1 MKKYNIGERI
11 AIMISGLEQESENF
25 LVHAVAGAMAGYEL
39 RHPQLRMMEACA
51 RITDAGGTLIA
62 EAGTGTGK
70 TFAYL
75 VPIILSGRKAVV
87 STRTINL
94 QEQLASKDLELL
106 SGLKGFAYAVAKGR
120 SNYVCLR
127 RLHAFHPDT
136 AGELTERGDL
146 LEWAAETDS
155 GDIEDCTD
163 HKRPAIWEK
172 VCSDS
177 DACAGNKCAY
187 SRDCHYFMA
196 RRKWESAQVVVTNH
210 ALLTINAMMPDDK
223 KILPKAEVLVVDEA
237 HALDGIVSEQ
247 IGLNLSDKGLEKILT
262 KFLRVDQR
270 GIYKGLLSKTPVLF
284 PDVEALK
291 VEAGLFFNRVREA
304 SGNRKII
311 KGKFILEE
319 HLSLLTSSI
328 SALLEKIRTS
338 AVGLFT
344 EDEELDLKAAVIK
357 LRSLCEGMGL
367 FAGEVDGF
375 VRWAEVEEKKTAL
388 RMSPIYPSEFVGN
401 TLMPAYG
408 SVILTSATLSVAG
421 DFGLIQNILGLDG
434 PETLAVPS
442 PFDMRNQVRIGVERG
457 IDLQQEKGVE
467 RLAGVIV
474 TESSKEEGG
483 TLVLFTSKEVMRRT
497 WEAASGKLLAAGL
510 NPMVQG
516 TLPNKKMLQEMR
528 ESRNSVIFGL
538 DSFWEGVDVKGDS
551 LNCLII
557 TKLPFEVPTEP
568 LIVARAEEIR
578 KRGGNPFRDYSLPR
592 AVLKFKQGFGRLI
605 RSRDD
610 RGRVIIC
617 DERIETKDYGR
628 RFMESIG

>member
-1 MKKYNIGERI
+1 
-11 AIMISGLEQESENF
+11 MISELERESENF
-25 LVHAVAGAMAGYEL
+25 LVQVVAEAMTGYEL

-51 RITDAGGTLIA
+51 RTTDTGGTLIA

-75 VPIILSGRKAVV
+75 VPIILSGQKAVV

-94 QEQLASKDLELL
+94 QEQLASKDLRLL
-106 SGLKGFAYAVAKGR
+106 SGLKSFAYVVAKGR

-127 RLHAFHPDT
+127 RLHAFHPDNT
-136 AGELTERGDL
+136 DELTQKKDL
-146 LEWAAETDS
+146 LEWVSETDS
-155 GDIEDCTD
+155 GDIEDCMD
-163 HKRPAIWEK
+163 HKRPAVWEK

-177 DACAGNKCAY
+177 DACRGNKCTY
-187 SRDCHYFMA
+187 SRDCYYFKA

-223 KILPKAEVLVVDEA
+223 KILPKAEVLVIDEA
-237 HALDGIVSEQ
+237 HALDSIVSEQ
-247 IGLNLSDKGLEKILT
+247 IGLNLSDRGLEKILT

-270 GIYKGLLSKTPVLF
+270 GIYKGLLSKTPALF
-284 PDVEALK
+284 RDVEALK
-291 VEAGLFFNRVREA
+291 VEAGLFFNKVRES
-304 SGNRKII
+304 SGHRKII
-311 KGKFILEE
+311 RGRFALGG
-319 HLSLLTSSI
+319 HLSLLSASI
-328 SALLEKIRTS
+328 EALLEKIRTS
-338 AVGLFT
+338 SVGLFT

-357 LRSLCEGMGL
+357 LRSLCEGMEL
-367 FAGEVDGF
+367 FAEEVDGF

-388 RMSPIYPSEFVGN
+388 RMSPIYPSDFVRN
-401 TLMPAYG
+401 NMMPDFS

-421 DFGLIQNILGLDG
+421 DFGLIKNILGLDG

-442 PFDMRNQVRIGVERG
+442 PFDMRNQVKIGVEMD
-457 IDLQQEKGVE
+457 IDLQQEKGIE

-483 TLVLFTSKEVMRRT
+483 TLVLFTSKEVMRKT
-497 WEAASGKLLAAGL
+497 WEIASGKLLAARL
-510 NPMVQG
+510 NPMLQG
-516 TLPNKKMLQEMR
+516 TLPNRKMLQEMR
-528 ESRNSVIFGL
+528 GSRNSVIFGL

-568 LIVARAEEIR
+568 LVVARAEEIR

-617 DERIETKDYGR
+617 DERIATKEYGR